1 MIKTRLTEAFGLDH
15 PVISA
20 PMAFAAGGALAA
32 SVSRAGGLGLIG
44 GAYGDPD
51 WIEQQFQAAGN
62 TEVGCGVITWAVA
75 ERPEIVGGILQHKP
89 RALFLS
95 FADPKSFIDMADAA
109 DVPVICQVQTLKDAK
124 HAIECGARVIVAQ
137 GSEAGGH
144 GESRGTF
151 TLVPE
156 IADFIAAKSPDTL
169 LCAAGGIADGRGL
182 AASLMLGA
190 DGVLIGSRFWASE
203 EALVHP
209 NMLEAA
215 FNSTGDDTVRSSV
228 MDIARRLNWP
238 DRYTGCDDATD
249 KVSTKRQSASPR
261 TELSGRRFRCLR
273 LGRRGKAKSARTA
286 VRARRNPVSGFSDQ
300 QCRRFRKTGGGIDD
314 TGLGRVSRSNFTTR
328 SRGKQNRNLDQVRQG
343 QDDLFPQ

>member
-75 ERPEIVGGILQHKP
+75 ERPEIVEGILQHKP

-238 DRYTGCDDATD
+238 DRYTARVLKNDFTD
-249 KVSTKRQSASPR
+249 QWH
-261 TELSGRRFRCLR
+261 E
-273 LGRRGKAKSARTA
+273 
-286 VRARRNPVSGFSDQ
+286 
-300 QCRRFRKTGGGIDD
+300 
-314 TGLGRVSRSNFTTR
+314 
-328 SRGKQNRNLDQVRQG
+328 NLDG
-343 QDDLFPQ
+343 LLEDQDKQADLWRAAWVEGNTDIANTFVGEVAGLIKNVQPAAEILSSIVADAHALLNRGS